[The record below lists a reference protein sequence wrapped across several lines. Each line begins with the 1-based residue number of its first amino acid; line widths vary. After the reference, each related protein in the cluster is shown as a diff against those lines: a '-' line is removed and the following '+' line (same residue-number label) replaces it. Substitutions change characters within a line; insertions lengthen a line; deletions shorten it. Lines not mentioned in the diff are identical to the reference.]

1 MEHQLSDDH
10 FCLFA
15 AMISGQPA
23 GRFENEVPERGRQI
37 FPAQSWKDWVCAKI
51 IVELLKVNQAM
62 VVAGCGHT
70 DYGLGIP
77 QRVRALGSAA
87 GAIITTREMGEPVTR
102 WFRKHEVADLVIS
115 YEPKP

>member
-1 MEHQLSDDH
+1 
-10 FCLFA
+10 
-15 AMISGQPA
+15 MISGQPA
-23 GRFENEVPERGRQI
+23 GRFESEVPERGRQI